1 MMSIKETKRL
11 QMRKIGDQAFQ
22 SKLNPKE
29 LKILN
34 DRLDVLAVQISAID
48 SDSNRTKDSISIE
61 LHKTL

>member
-1 MMSIKETKRL
+1 
-11 QMRKIGDQAFQ
+11 MRKIGDQAFQ